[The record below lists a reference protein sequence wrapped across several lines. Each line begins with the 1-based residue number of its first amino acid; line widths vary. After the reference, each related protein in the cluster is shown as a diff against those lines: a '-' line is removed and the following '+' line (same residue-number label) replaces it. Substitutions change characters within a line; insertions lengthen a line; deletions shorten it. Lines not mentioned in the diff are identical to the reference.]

1 MSTKQSKY
9 NLIDPSQMNESELEQ
24 LITTTTLTK
33 QSYQEQERAVYKRVR
48 GKLWL
53 WWFLPIFGW
62 VIYTMVYSRR
72 LEQETAQ
79 TQLVGVKTKI
89 AECELQEVFIQRRQ
103 KTLNEEK

>member
-1 MSTKQSKY
+1 
-9 NLIDPSQMNESELEQ
+9 
-24 LITTTTLTK
+24 
-33 QSYQEQERAVYKRVR
+33 
-48 GKLWL
+48 
-53 WWFLPIFGW
+53 
-62 VIYTMVYSRR
+62 MVYSRR